1 AARVLRIAM
10 MQENTTVGEIM
21 ADELNTN
28 GSDAAEAAPVIETPA
43 DSAAVLAALEAA
55 AQTAQDEA
63 ADYKDRWL
71 RATAEAQN
79 MRRRFERER
88 ADLILSANERLLLR
102 ILPVL
107 DDVALAFAHIPADLN
122 EQDQQ
127 WVNGFALIQRKLS
140 HILSSEGVTVIETD
154 GQGFDPALHEAIT
167 HEAVEGYQTN
177 QIIGEVR
184 KGYKLGERILQPALV
199 RVAQ

>member
-1 AARVLRIAM
+1 
-10 MQENTTVGEIM
+10 M

-28 GSDAAEAAPVIETPA
+28 GNGAAEKDAGAAPVIETTA
-43 DSAAVLAALEAA
+43 DRAAVLAALEAA
-55 AQTAQDEA
+55 AQTAQAEA

>member
-1 AARVLRIAM
+1 M
-10 MQENTTVGEIM
+10 
-21 ADELNTN
+21 
-28 GSDAAEAAPVIETPA
+28 
-43 DSAAVLAALEAA
+43 
-55 AQTAQDEA
+55 
-63 ADYKDRWL
+63 
-71 RATAEAQN
+71 
-79 MRRRFERER
+79 
-88 ADLILSANERLLLR
+88 
-102 ILPVL
+102 L

>member
-1 AARVLRIAM
+1 M

>member
-1 AARVLRIAM
+1 M
-10 MQENTTVGEIM
+10 MQENTTVGEII

>member
-1 AARVLRIAM
+1 M
-10 MQENTTVGEIM
+10 T
-21 ADELNTN
+21 DELKANDGLTPEA
-28 GSDAAEAAPVIETPA
+28 SETPPLVEPAAEAADA
-43 DSAAVLAALEAA
+43 LAALEAA
-55 AQTAQDEA
+55 LQAAQAEA

-88 ADLILSANERLLLR
+88 TDFISNANERLLLR

-107 DDVALAFAHIPADLN
+107 DDADLAFVNIPADLN
-122 EQDQQ
+122 EQDQK
-127 WVNGFALIQRKLS
+127 WVSGFALIQRKLNNT
-140 HILSSEGVTVIETD
+140 LLSEGLSIIETE
-154 GQGFDPALHEAIT
+154 GQNFDPTLHEAIT
-167 HEAVEGYQTN
+167 HEAAEGYQTN

-184 KGYKLGERILQPALV
+184 KGYKLGERVLRPALV